1 MTTPTESGVTE
12 HDVTLSDTFA
22 ALEKKIKSGRAVVG
36 VVGQGYVGFPL
47 AQRAAQVGYTTFGF
61 DISGATVERCQK
73 MNRFPAYQA
82 VRSAIHLSECDVI
95 IVAVPTPTKD
105 LDDGRREPDLS
116 LVISATRT
124 LLLNLPDDG
133 QGRLLLYESTYAPG
147 TTRNVVAPM
156 VARKHDLGVTVA
168 LGYSP
173 ERIDPG
179 NQTFHLVNTPK
190 VTSGYDEASAYLTQV
205 FYSQLVERAVPASS
219 MEAAEATKILE
230 NTFRFINITFAQE
243 FDQYCERSGLSAREI
258 TGLASTKPF
267 GFMPFYAGPGI
278 GGHCIAEDP
287 YYLYYN
293 MLDHGQEAPI
303 LREALAN
310 HEGRAGVI
318 VERAVRRLGGRP
330 IHGARILLLGVAY
343 KPNIGDPRRSPAQPL
358 VELLEAEGAIVSYA
372 DQHVGKFMHRTGIDL
387 SAATPDEYDLAVLV
401 TAHGGIDYQGMVD
414 NGWRILDTTG
424 VIAGPRADAG
434 DGAEHSRNGKLGEVL
449 RLFKHRPVE
458 VTR

>member
-12 HDVTLSDTFA
+12 HDVTLSNTFA
-22 ALEKKIKSGRAVVG
+22 ALEKKIKGGRAVVG

-47 AQRAAQVGYTTFGF
+47 AQRIAQVGYTTFGF
-61 DISGATVERCQK
+61 DISGATVERCQQA
-73 MNRFPAYQA
+73 NRFPTYQA
-82 VRSAIHLSECDVI
+82 VRSAIHLSECDVV

-124 LLLNLPDDG
+124 MLVNLPDDG
-133 QGRLLLYESTYAPG
+133 QGRLLLFESTYAPG

-156 VARKHDLGVTVA
+156 VAARHELGTTVA

-190 VTSGYDEASAYLTQV
+190 VTSGYDETSAYLTQL
-205 FYSQLVERAVPASS
+205 FYSQIVERAVPATS

-243 FDQYCERSGLSAREI
+243 FDQYCERTGLSAREI
-258 TGLASTKPF
+258 TGLAASKPF
-267 GFMPFYAGPGI
+267 GFMPFFAGAGI

-293 MLDHGQEAPI
+293 MLDQGQEAPI
-303 LREALAN
+303 LQAALAN
-310 HEGRAGVI
+310 HEQRAGVI
-318 VERAVRRLGGRP
+318 VERIVRRLGGRP
-330 IHGARILLLGVAY
+330 IHGARILLLGVSY
-343 KPNIGDPRRSPAQPL
+343 KPNIGDARRSPAQPL

-372 DQHVGKFMHRTGIDL
+372 DQHVAKFMHRTGIDL
-387 SAATPDEYDLAVLV
+387 ESAGPGDYDLAVLV
-401 TAHGGIDYQGMVD
+401 TDHAGIDYQGMVD
-414 NGWRILDTTG
+414 AGWRILDTKG
-424 VIAGPRADAG
+424 VINAPKADALDSAG
-434 DGAEHSRNGKLGEVL
+434 RAKNGKLGEVL
-449 RLFKHRPVE
+449 RLFKPRAVE